1 MKRYK
6 MLVFY
11 GILIFLLLFAA
22 AIASHIVPYDP
33 YAQNLEMALKAPD
46 DIHWLGTDRYGR
58 DMFSRVLV
66 GAQTTIFSALLLLS
80 LISAFGI
87 FIGIISGYYGGRVD
101 TVLMRITDVF
111 LAFPEMIFAVAVAAV
126 LGGGILN
133 AAAAL
138 ALVAW
143 TKYARLARGLVFTVR
158 HMPYI
163 VAARMNGT
171 KNLAIMSKH
180 ILPNI
185 AGTMFVTAALD
196 MGTIIMELAGLSFL
210 GLGAMPPMAEWGA
223 MMNNGRSMIQTAP
236 WVVISPGVA
245 IFLTVAI
252 FNLFGDSV
260 RDCLDPKQMKG

>member
-6 MLVFY
+6 ALTFY
-11 GILIFLLLFAA
+11 GMLILLLLVVAA
-22 AIASHIVPYDP
+22 AAPYIVPYDP
-33 YAQNLEMALKAPD
+33 YAQNLPTALEAPD
-46 DIHWLGTDRYGR
+46 GVHWLGTDRYGR
-58 DMFSRVLV
+58 DIFSRVLV

-80 LISAFGI
+80 VISVFGI
-87 FIGIISGYYGGRVD
+87 FIGIISGYYGGWID

-111 LAFPEMIFAVAVAAV
+111 LAFPEMIFAVAVAAA

-171 KNLAIMSKH
+171 KNSAIMSRH

-236 WVVISPGVA
+236 WVVVSPGAA

-260 RDCLDPKQMKG
+260 RDYLDPKQ